1 MLGIAL
7 LTSFLALSA
16 PQEAPPGL
24 VLVKGGKTKV
34 GSNADQIEK
43 VILAREEL
51 RNTLVSQTPQ
61 HTVQVDDFYLM
72 PTEVT
77 NEQYAEYVTATKV
90 KPPRSWGAKALLA
103 GQAAFLEEQGKAKQ
117 EAKAAGQNFVTK
129 IFDPELWWDENWKDV
144 PWEIPQ
150 AELAHP
156 VVFVNYA
163 DAQHYARWAGLRL
176 MTEFEF
182 QRAGRGDTGRDF
194 PWGDDW
200 DDKKYCQ
207 SLHIGKDQSVPVGSF
222 PDGAVNGIYD
232 LSGNVWEW
240 TSSPYTEYPGY
251 KPLRLNV
258 KGQKRVIDCVAPFDP
273 NQRVL
278 VSGSYQVENFGVRIA
293 TRMNSDRNQSTSAL
307 GFRCAASYFDKKPNI
322 GADAASWIIADD
334 LVMSTL
340 GDTQLAPPNSTILRK
355 WTSKPGTAKV
365 KGYAVITEYQHLL
378 ACPRENVRATTVNDL
393 TTTTAKEAPIFIGFI
408 DVPRPMEHPLLD
420 AGSYFI
426 AWRGAGK
433 LPEAEEAE
441 KQGIEFGGAQ
451 EEETPFHKVTGFNPD
466 KDSFIFYS
474 RDGRPQA
481 AIEAPPIA
489 IEKYHDS
496 TIKIEPFVPPDP
508 KKLPKDA
515 PPPRQVDTLR
525 FQIVVPSSVSTS
537 KGVTFDL
544 PIEVKMGTYDSSW
557 K

>member
-24 VLVKGGKTKV
+24 VLVKGGKTKI
-34 GSNADQIEK
+34 GSNTDQIEK
-43 VILAREEL
+43 MILAHEEP
-51 RNTLVSQTPQ
+51 RNVLVSQTPQ
-61 HTVQVDDFYLM
+61 FTEEVEDFYLM

-90 KPPRSWGAKALLA
+90 KPPRSWGVKALLA

-117 EAKAAGQNFVTK
+117 EAKAAGKPFDTK
-129 IFDPELWWDENWKDV
+129 IFDPEAWWDANWKDV

-150 AELAHP
+150 AELGHP

-182 QRAGRGDTGRDF
+182 QRAGRGDTDRDY
-194 PWGDDW
+194 PWGNDW

-207 SLHIGKDQSVPVGSF
+207 SLHIGKDQAVKVGSF

-240 TSSPYTEYPGY
+240 TSSPFNPYPGY
-251 KPLRLNV
+251 KPLRLTV
-258 KGQKRVIDCVAPFDP
+258 KKRVIDCVAPFDP

-278 VSGSYQVENFGVRIA
+278 VSGSYQIESYGVRIA
-293 TRMNSDRNQSTSAL
+293 TRSNSDRIQSTSAI
-307 GFRCAASYFDKKPNI
+307 GFRCAASCKTEKHGP
-322 GADAASWIIADD
+322 GMDAAAWIIEDD
-334 LVMSTL
+334 LAMSTM
-340 GDTQLAPPNSTILRK
+340 GDAQLAPQLTSILRK
-355 WTSKPGTAKV
+355 WSSKPGTTGV

-393 TTTTAKEAPIFIGFI
+393 STTTVKEAPLFIGFI
-408 DVPRPMEHPLLD
+408 DVPRPMERPQLD

-433 LPEAEEAE
+433 LPEEKDE
-441 KQGIEFGGAQ
+441 KQGIELATQ
-451 EEETPFHKVTGFNPD
+451 EDETPFHKVTGFNPE

-481 AIEAPPIA
+481 AMEAPPIA
-489 IEKYHDS
+489 IEKMRDS
-496 TIKIEPFVPPDP
+496 TIKIEPYVPPDP

-525 FQIVVPSSVSTS
+525 FQIVVPSSVSKS
-537 KGVTFDL
+537 KGVIFDL
-544 PIEVKMGTYDSSW
+544 PIEVKLNTYDASW